1 MAPPLYSDSERLRR
15 IYQILVLFYQE
26 HRSQADIAKHMG
38 ISPATVNRMIREGH
52 ERGLVEI
59 KLHAPFGMEAE
70 LKTQLKQLG
79 NLDSAVAVHAPS
91 SDPAI
96 VLKAVAEAAA
106 TALLE
111 HLSDGMT
118 IAISGGE
125 GLCALIEAISPKRKY
140 DVRVVPATGGV
151 QGRFRT
157 DVNHVAVELAEKL
170 GGEAFQ
176 LYAPLFATSEEER
189 AALMRAEAN
198 RSVLEMAKKAD
209 VAVFGIGSV
218 EEEDSTYLSLTDAI
232 GREALAL
239 ARPRGEVLAHLVT
252 ETGELCDH
260 PTNRRLVALTL
271 EELAGIP
278 HRIAIASGS
287 KKVSPIAA
295 VLSGG
300 LASSV
305 ITDEHTATAVVAM
318 MKGRNDADEA

>member
-26 HRSQADIAKHMG
+26 HRSQSDIAKHMG
-38 ISPATVNRMIREGH
+38 ISPATINRMIREGH

-111 HLSDGMT
+111 QLSDGMT

-209 VAVFGIGSV
+209 IAVFGIGSV

-239 ARPRGEVLAHLVT
+239 ARPRGEVIAHLVT
-252 ETGELCDH
+252 ETGEICDH

-278 HRIAIASGS
+278 HRIAIASGT
-287 KKVSPIAA
+287 KKVAPIAA

-305 ITDEHTATAVVAM
+305 ITDERTATAVVEM

>member
-38 ISPATVNRMIREGH
+38 ISPATINRMIREGH

-111 HLSDGMT
+111 QLSDGMT

-157 DVNHVAVELAEKL
+157 DVNHVAAELAEKL

-189 AALMRAEAN
+189 AAMMRAEAN

-209 VAVFGIGSV
+209 IAVFGIGSV
-218 EEEDSTYLSLTDAI
+218 GEEDSTYLSLTDAI

-239 ARPRGEVLAHLVT
+239 ARPRGEILAHLVT

-271 EELAGIP
+271 EELAEIP
-278 HRIAIASGS
+278 HRIAIASGT
-287 KKVSPIAA
+287 KKVAPIAA

-305 ITDEHTATAVVAM
+305 ITDERTATAVVEM